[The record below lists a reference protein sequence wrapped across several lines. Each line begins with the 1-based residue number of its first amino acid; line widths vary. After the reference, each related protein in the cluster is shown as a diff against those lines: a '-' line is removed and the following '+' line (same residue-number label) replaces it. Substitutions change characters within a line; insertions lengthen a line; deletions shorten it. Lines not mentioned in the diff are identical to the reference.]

1 MVRQRSAKPL
11 FGGSIPPA
19 ASNIQAILEISQ
31 EPKLIFCCN
40 ELLKELNI
48 RPLFQE
54 KKMASIYKHG
64 PYQWQALIRRKGLE
78 TQSRVLNT
86 KAEA

>member
-1 MVRQRSAKPL
+1 
-11 FGGSIPPA
+11 
-19 ASNIQAILEISQ
+19 
-31 EPKLIFCCN
+31 LIFCCN

>member
-1 MVRQRSAKPL
+1 
-11 FGGSIPPA
+11 
-19 ASNIQAILEISQ
+19 
-31 EPKLIFCCN
+31 
-40 ELLKELNI
+40 
-48 RPLFQE
+48 
-54 KKMASIYKHG
+54 MASIYKHG